1 MTLGVGALWE
11 IVEYGLDSVLH
22 RGAQGSPIM
31 VPLDDTMWDLM
42 LDGAGGALGAIL
54 GSIYIQLSNR
64 SRCRFAAFAHYLSL
78 RRSEDQSGAD

>member
-1 MTLGVGALWE
+1 
-11 IVEYGLDSVLH
+11 
-22 RGAQGSPIM
+22 M